1 MRPGTAA
8 SRPRRHR
15 FWFRPAPKQ
24 LTCSASMSKKPLIA
38 KKPLAKPRPAAA
50 PEPPGFAAR
59 RFAADILD
67 GVLRRHRPLDE
78 LLDGAAPPG
87 LAALAARD
95 RALAPHRV
103 ATGLRRRRTL

>member
-1 MRPGTAA
+1 MRPGAAA

-15 FWFRPAPKQ
+15 FWFRSPQKQ
-24 LTCSASMSKKPLIA
+24 PTCSASMSKKPLIA

-50 PEPPGFAAR
+50 PEPPGLAAR

-78 LLDGAAPPG
+78 LLDMAAHPG
-87 LAALAARD
+87 LGALSDRD
-95 RALAPHRV
+95 PPQVRLPV
-103 ATGLRRRRTL
+103 PTT